1 MTIDSLVSEEKSST
15 AHCLCCGDPLSSGV
29 LVCPDCGAPSHGDC
43 WDYIGGCG
51 VMGCSA
57 RGTKLDEK
65 VRGRDGQLTVIGDV
79 SLPAAPKPNP
89 ARNYGWFLAR
99 LRSLFSSQDEDV
111 WIDSYLDEVRSSLK
125 GVRFVELSN
134 YVDPRKAVE
143 FCEKNGAV
151 LASAQE
157 CAFFSIVND
166 LNDHKVR
173 RYTSTF
179 SFGFKDGGDSVVAYV
194 EVSHKDWLYLIG
206 KMPGLLSREDP
217 VVSSAIARAVDEGRV
232 VPAKEGWRS
241 EYSCVPNED
250 RSSDFDKDAHNRAIF
265 QRAAKPWGLLRY
277 RKGLNTSEYIIPS
290 GEIKVWPN
298 RQVVFRP
305 LWLGGGGYC
314 DDLVR
319 ANDYF
324 YNDGYGRVFACSV
337 VAKIG
342 DSQLSSTIIP

>member
-1 MTIDSLVSEEKSST
+1 
-15 AHCLCCGDPLSSGV
+15 
-29 LVCPDCGAPSHGDC
+29 
-43 WDYIGGCG
+43 
-51 VMGCSA
+51 MGCSA

-125 GVRFVELSN
+125 GVRFVELSD

-166 LNDHKVR
+166 LKDHKLR
-173 RYTSTF
+173 MYTSTF
-179 SFGFKDGGDSVVAYV
+179 SFGFKEGGDSVVAYA
-194 EVSHKDWLYLIG
+194 EVPHKDWLYLIG

-232 VPAKEGWRS
+232 VSAKNGWRS
-241 EYSCVPNED
+241 ECSCVPNDD
-250 RSSDFDKDAHNRAIF
+250 RSSDFDQDVHNRAIF
-265 QRAAKPWGLLRY
+265 QRAANPWGLLRY
-277 RKGLNTSEYIIPS
+277 RKGLNAIEYLIPS
-290 GEIKVWPN
+290 GEIKVLSN
-298 RQVVFRP
+298 RQVMFLP
-305 LWLGGGGYC
+305 SGLGDVDYY
-314 DDLVR
+314 DDVDDVGAVGFDDDGWAR
-319 ANDYF
+319 A
-324 YNDGYGRVFACSV
+324 GSV
-337 VAKIG
+337 VAKI
-342 DSQLSSTIIP
+342 S